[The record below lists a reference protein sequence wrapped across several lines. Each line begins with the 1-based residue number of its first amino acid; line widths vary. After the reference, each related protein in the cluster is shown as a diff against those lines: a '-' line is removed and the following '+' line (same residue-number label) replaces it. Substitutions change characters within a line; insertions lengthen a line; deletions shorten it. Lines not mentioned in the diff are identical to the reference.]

1 MDDGELSYCRR
12 DLPEEQEN
20 ENFLLHAFLTLK
32 NNMIWNNLYKT
43 SVVKTNNISYKEDI
57 KMGEDLLFN
66 LEYANYASN
75 YEYVTQPLYKYN
87 VETAGSALKLTRL
100 SYIHDYTQ
108 IYDFLLTYYS
118 EKKFEKYK
126 DVVYFMNGMFMNL
139 AGADYNLKHPFIK
152 EFEKSQLF
160 IDISNEHLVS
170 KKLKLK
176 QWFIVRHIYRNR
188 FMKEFVKRVFI

>member
-1 MDDGELSYCRR
+1 ML
-12 DLPEEQEN
+12 N
-20 ENFLLHAFLTLK
+20 
-32 NNMIWNNLYKT
+32 NNMIWNNIYKT
-43 SVVKTNNISYKEDI
+43 SVVKTNNILYKESI

-75 YEYVTQPLYKYN
+75 YEYITQPLYKYN
-87 VETAGSALKLTRL
+87 VETVGSALKLTRL

-108 IYDFLLTYYS
+108 IYDYLLTYYS

-126 DVVYFMNGMFMNL
+126 DVVYFMNGIFMNL
-139 AGADYNLKHPFIK
+139 AGADYDLKHPFIE
-152 EFEKSQLF
+152 EFEKSQLYT
-160 IDISNEHLVS
+160 DISKESLTS

-188 FMKEFVKRVFI
+188 LMKEFVKKLFI

>member
-20 ENFLLHAFLTLK
+20 ENFLLHAFLMLK

-43 SVVKTNNISYKEDI
+43 SVVKTNNILYKENI

-87 VETAGSALKLTRL
+87 VETVGSALKLTRL

-108 IYDFLLTYYS
+108 IYNYLLTYYS

-139 AGADYNLKHPFIK
+139 AGADYDLKHPFIK
-152 EFEKSQLF
+152 EFEKSQLYT
-160 IDISNEHLVS
+160 DISKESLTS

-176 QWFIVRHIYRNR
+176 QWFIVKHIYRNR
-188 FMKEFVKRVFI
+188 FMKEFVKRIFI

>member
-1 MDDGELSYCRR
+1 
-12 DLPEEQEN
+12 
-20 ENFLLHAFLTLK
+20 
-32 NNMIWNNLYKT
+32 MIWNNIYKA
-43 SVVKTNNISYKEDI
+43 SIVKTNNILYKESI

-75 YEYVTQPLYKYN
+75 YEYITQPLYKYN
-87 VETAGSALKLTRL
+87 VETVGSALKLTRL

-108 IYDFLLTYYS
+108 IYNYLLTYYS

-139 AGADYNLKHPFIK
+139 AGVDYDLKHPIIE

-176 QWFIVRHIYRNR
+176 QCFIVKHIYRNR